1 MGRTT
6 PLFVIADVDIKM
18 GNRIERMGRYL
29 PMSILPTDNVALG
42 AEREP
47 LFANYRD
54 VPWFA
59 RKNAS
64 LAPA

>member
-18 GNRIERMGRYL
+18 GNRIARMGRYL

-42 AEREP
+42 AE
-47 LFANYRD
+47 F
-54 VPWFA
+54 
-59 RKNAS
+59 
-64 LAPA
+64 